1 MHNPANEVLADALS
15 SIPQEKRDIA
25 VYPSRKNFRRHSAM
39 LIAAVTAVSLAGI
52 AALISLKPVA
62 YIGSKADVA
71 EPAIIEIQNF
81 IEPCDLHYEGCH
93 DPVSYV
99 DTLSLETDVKESML
113 HVAQQYNLS
122 PQILLTLI
130 YVERD
135 IPPSVTIEL
144 TEASLVRTA
153 EQLVTALK
161 NSAKP
166 PRVFNHP
173 TYGPYKLNSLNESSF
188 ALLNYLAVNTDN
200 QSHFESAI
208 QSPSETDPQVVG
220 FVEMFNAL

>member
-1 MHNPANEVLADALS
+1 MHNPSNDELADALS
-15 SIPQEKRDIA
+15 DTPQESRDFTVI
-25 VYPSRKNFRRHSAM
+25 PTRNNFRRHSAM

-62 YIGSKADVA
+62 HIGSKADLA
-71 EPAIIEIQNF
+71 KPAIIEIQNF

-93 DPVSYV
+93 DPVSFV
-99 DTLSLETDVKESML
+99 SETSLEPQVQESVL

-173 TYGPYKLNSLNESSF
+173 TYGPYKLVGLNESSF
-188 ALLNYLAVNTDN
+188 ALVNYLAVNTDN
-200 QSHFESAI
+200 QAHFESAI
-208 QSPSETDPQVVG
+208 QSPNQSDPQIVG